1 MESRKRSLAKTISWQ
16 LLHMSVVAGV
26 AYLITGEIEVAG
38 ALAVLELIWETTA
51 FYLHERAWAKWGK
64 IK

>member
-1 MESRKRSLAKTISWQ
+1 
-16 LLHMSVVAGV
+16 MSVVAGV